1 MHGLDMTILIAFLH
15 HLAVFTLFAS
25 LVVELALLYQTF
37 NQEVANKLRFFDG
50 VYGASAGLILV
61 IGSIRVM
68 SYEKGADYYL
78 HSGPF
83 LIKMAIFAL
92 VGLISIYPTIVFYK
106 WGKSLRQGVLPN
118 FSGEQR
124 SRIVGILYAELV
136 GLIFIILNAVLMAK
150 GVQF

>member
-1 MHGLDMTILIAFLH
+1 MTIFIAFLH
-15 HLAVFTLFAS
+15 HLVVFTLFAS
-25 LVVELALLYQTF
+25 LVVELALLNQTF

-78 HSGPF
+78 HSSPF

-118 FSGEQR
+118 FSSEQR
-124 SRIVGILYAELV
+124 SRIVGILYVELV
-136 GLIFIILNAVLMAK
+136 GLILIILNAVLMAK

>member
-1 MHGLDMTILIAFLH
+1 MHGHNMNILIAFFH

-25 LVVELALLYQTF
+25 LVVELALLYQSF
-37 NQEVANKLRFFDG
+37 NQEVAKKLRFFDN
-50 VYGASAGLILV
+50 VYGVSAGLILV
-61 IGSIRVM
+61 VGSMRVM

-83 LIKMAIFAL
+83 LTKLAIFAL
-92 VGLISIYPTIVFYK
+92 VGVISIYPTIVFYQ
-106 WGKSLRQGVLPN
+106 WGKTLRQGVLPN

-136 GLIFIILNAVLMAK
+136 GVVLIILNAVLMAK

>member
-1 MHGLDMTILIAFLH
+1 MNILIAFLH
-15 HLAVFTLFAS
+15 HLAVFTLAAS
-25 LVVELALLYQTF
+25 LVVELALLFQTF
-37 NQEVANKLRFFDG
+37 NQEIAKKLRFFDG
-50 VYGASAGLILV
+50 LYGASAGLILI
-61 IGSIRVM
+61 IGSMRVM
-68 SYEKGADYYL
+68 LYEKGADYYL

-92 VGLISIYPTIVFYK
+92 VGLISIYPTIVFFK
-106 WGKSLRQGVLPN
+106 WGKTLRQGVLPN

-136 GLIFIILNAVLMAK
+136 GVVLIILNAVLMAK